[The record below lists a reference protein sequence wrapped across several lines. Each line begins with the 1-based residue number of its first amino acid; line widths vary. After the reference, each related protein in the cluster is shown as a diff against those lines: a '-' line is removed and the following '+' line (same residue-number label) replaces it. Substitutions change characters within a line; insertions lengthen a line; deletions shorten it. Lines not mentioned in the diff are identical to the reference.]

1 MLNRFKSI
9 RSKLLTGF
17 SIVLLLIILLG
28 AFIFTTLQNNNE
40 ATEAILEKELP
51 YLIADEQLS
60 FHMANLI
67 ATSRGF
73 ILTGEASYKELFNQY
88 AEDSEKHQETIKR
101 IGTTEESLELMD
113 RMVQWREYIT
123 ENVFAEYERGN
134 EEAARRYLLAS
145 NDDARFLMASYE
157 QAALDREKNIIDIEK
172 DLLATG
178 KSTLILVSSIIILV
192 ILLSIAVA
200 LFTAHSISK
209 PLRTVMERM
218 KQIAGR
224 DLSNPPL
231 ETKLQDEIGQ
241 LIGSTNEMGQS
252 MYDLLDEIN
261 KVAETVSAQSEEL
274 TQSANEVKAGTAQ
287 IAITMEDLAHG
298 TESQAMNA
306 STLSSAMETFA
317 SKVMLA
323 NENGDY
329 IHRSSNEVLDMTNT
343 GSKLMT
349 SSSEQMTVIDKIVHE
364 AVIKV
369 EGLDKHTQQISE
381 LVSVIQG
388 IAGQTNLLALNA
400 AIEAA
405 RAGEHGKG
413 FAVVAD
419 EVRTL
424 AEQSAVSVTNITEIV
439 KQIQAESSYVTTSLR
454 EGYKEVEEGT
464 NQIER
469 TGETFDTISVAVT
482 EMVNRIRAVSD
493 DLRDLSENSQEM
505 SGAIQEIAAITQQS
519 AAGVEETSASSEQA
533 SSAMEEVANNSSDLA
548 NLAEELNVLIQRFK
562 L

>member
-1 MLNRFKSI
+1 MLSRFKSI

-17 SIVLLLIILLG
+17 SVVLLLIILLG
-28 AFIFTTLQNNNE
+28 AFIFTTLQNSNE
-40 ATEAILEKELP
+40 ATEGILEKELP
-51 YLIADEQLS
+51 LLIADEQLS

-73 ILTGEASYKELFNQY
+73 ILTGEESYRELFNQHI
-88 AEDSEKHQETIKR
+88 EDSEKHQATIKR
-101 IGTTEESLELMD
+101 IGTTQESLHLIK
-113 RMVQWREYIT
+113 RTVQWREYIT

-134 EEAARRYLLAS
+134 EEVAHRNLLAS
-145 NDDARFLMASYE
+145 NDDARYLMAAYE
-157 QAALDREKNIIDIEK
+157 KTALDREKKIIDIEEN
-172 DLLATG
+172 LLATG
-178 KSTLILVSSIIILV
+178 NSTLIFVSSIIILV
-192 ILLSIAVA
+192 ILLSVAVA
-200 LFTAHSISK
+200 LFTANSISK

-231 ETKLQDEIGQ
+231 ETKLRDEIGQ

-252 MYDLLDEIN
+252 MHDLLDEIN

-287 IAITMEDLAHG
+287 ITITMEDLAHG

-329 IHRSSNEVLDMTNT
+329 IHRSSNEVLEMTNT

-349 SSSEQMTVIDKIVHE
+349 SSSEQMTVIDKIVQD
-364 AVIKV
+364 AVVKV

-381 LVSVIQG
+381 LVSVIQD
-388 IAGQTNLLALNA
+388 IASQTNLLALNA

-439 KQIQAESSYVTTSLR
+439 KQIQTESSFVATSLR

-482 EMVNRIRAVSD
+482 EMVDRIRAVSD
-493 DLRDLSENSQEM
+493 DLRALSENSQEM
-505 SGAIQEIAAITQQS
+505 NKAVEEIADITHQS

-533 SSAMEEVANNSSDLA
+533 SSAMEEVANNSRDLA